1 MLNMIEINDLQKV
14 YGKKV
19 ALSITGLDIREKEF
33 IGLVGNN
40 GAGKTTML
48 SLILDLIEPTKGFVK
63 SKAKM
68 VSESDDW
75 KNYTGSYLNEGFLIP
90 FLTPFEFLEFIGN
103 LHGKNRAEVTNFL
116 IDNNS
121 FFTEEVSSKK
131 YNRELSA
138 GNKNKLG
145 ILASFLPEPEILIL
159 DEPFSNLDP
168 SSQSWLKS
176 KLKKLNEEG
185 VTILISSHDLKH
197 VTEICSRI
205 LLLENGTIIKDTNTN
220 TETLVELESYFNV

>member
-103 LHGKNRAEVTNFL
+103 LHGKKPCRGNELLNR
-116 IDNNS
+116 
-121 FFTEEVSSKK
+121 
-131 YNRELSA
+131 
-138 GNKNKLG
+138 
-145 ILASFLPEPEILIL
+145 
-159 DEPFSNLDP
+159 
-168 SSQSWLKS
+168 
-176 KLKKLNEEG
+176 
-185 VTILISSHDLKH
+185 
-197 VTEICSRI
+197 
-205 LLLENGTIIKDTNTN
+205 
-220 TETLVELESYFNV
+220 